1 MRRTDFRSFAGL
13 VSHASLIAAL
23 PASIGFAMLACPTP
37 AAARGT
43 PDSFADLAA
52 ASLPAVVNISSTE
65 TLKPGDDGDD
75 DDDQGG
81 DQGGGQ
87 SQTPSLDQLFKDY
100 LQHQLQQNGGGG
112 NDQGQGDDN
121 TPRKAESLGS
131 GFVIDPAGIIV
142 TNNHV
147 IAGADEVTVTLQ
159 DNTTLKAQVIGT
171 DDKMDLAV
179 LRVHPVRPLP
189 ALKFGDS
196 DKERVGDWVMAIG
209 NPYGLGGTVTAGIVS
224 ASGRDINQGPYDDFI
239 QTDAA
244 INRGNSGGPLFNMQ
258 GEVIGINTEIY
269 SPSGGSIGL
278 GFSIPSN
285 LAREVVEQLREHGK
299 VDRGWL
305 GVNIQDVTP
314 DIAAAVGL
322 PEASGAMVAGVDPGG
337 PAADA
342 KLRSGDIILKFDN
355 QDVKDMRALP
365 RLVAATGVGK
375 TVAISVWRD
384 GRLQTFEAVLRELP
398 DDNVK
403 LAAAAPPPA
412 PPDPSVAL
420 VGLGLKIAPLS
431 QDLRGK
437 YMISDDQKGVVVTS
451 VTGDGLA
458 DQRGLKVGE
467 VIVEVQQE
475 PVNSP
480 QDVENKLA
488 AARAEKRKSVLILV
502 QGEDGLRW
510 VPVPA

>member
-1 MRRTDFRSFAGL
+1 
-13 VSHASLIAAL
+13 
-23 PASIGFAMLACPTP
+23 
-37 AAARGT
+37 
-43 PDSFADLAA
+43 
-52 ASLPAVVNISSTE
+52 
-65 TLKPGDDGDD
+65 
-75 DDDQGG
+75 
-81 DQGGGQ
+81 
-87 SQTPSLDQLFKDY
+87 
-100 LQHQLQQNGGGG
+100 
-112 NDQGQGDDN
+112 
-121 TPRKAESLGS
+121 
-131 GFVIDPAGIIV
+131 
-142 TNNHV
+142 
-147 IAGADEVTVTLQ
+147 
-159 DNTTLKAQVIGT
+159 
-171 DDKMDLAV
+171 
-179 LRVHPVRPLP
+179 
-189 ALKFGDS
+189 
-196 DKERVGDWVMAIG
+196 
-209 NPYGLGGTVTAGIVS
+209 VTAGIVS